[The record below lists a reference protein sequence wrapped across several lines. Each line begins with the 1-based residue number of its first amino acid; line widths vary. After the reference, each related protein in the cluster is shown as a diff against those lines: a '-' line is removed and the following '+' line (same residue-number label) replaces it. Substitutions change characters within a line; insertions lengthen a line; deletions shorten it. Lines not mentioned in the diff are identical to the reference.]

1 MLHKIEK
8 IKFSRPAKERKHR
21 RLDSLPEREVHNAFL
36 HDLTEEVFIQFPPD
50 FRTDDKSQV
59 CRLNKSLYRLKQTLR
74 CWFTKL
80 SQALKEYGFQQDFS
94 NYSMFTLARG
104 DVRLHV
110 LVYVDDLIITG
121 SNLEVIDEFKNYLSS
136 YFHMKD
142 LGILKYFLGIEVARS
157 PDGVYLCQ
165 RKYTLDIIT

>member
-1 MLHKIEK
+1 
-8 IKFSRPAKERKHR
+8 
-21 RLDSLPEREVHNAFL
+21 
-36 HDLTEEVFIQFPPD
+36 
-50 FRTDDKSQV
+50 
-59 CRLNKSLYRLKQTLR
+59 
-74 CWFTKL
+74 
-80 SQALKEYGFQQDFS
+80 
-94 NYSMFTLARG
+94 MFTLARG
-104 DVRLHV
+104 DVLLHV

-142 LGILKYFLGIEVARS
+142 FGLLKYFLGIEVARS